1 MFVSIIILRFSWLF
15 SFLITDFILF
25 ISKIIF
31 MMSSESNIVSFLKIS
46 SKMILGVLSVHF
58 FITYW
63 LLSSLFFTFLISFYF
78 STKTKLKPKLPIF
91 NWYLC
96 QKKDKI
102 LWKYSIS
109 KRIEENMLDVLLFT
123 QKLEEDFTIRSMKQA
138 I

>member
-58 FITYW
+58 FITY
-63 LLSSLFFTFLISFYF
+63 
-78 STKTKLKPKLPIF
+78 
-91 NWYLC
+91 
-96 QKKDKI
+96 
-102 LWKYSIS
+102 
-109 KRIEENMLDVLLFT
+109 
-123 QKLEEDFTIRSMKQA
+123 
-138 I
+138 